1 MWATIQTCA
10 NIHISVK
17 YRQANLDESWHIT
30 TIYFRAV
37 YIVSTTAVYMFEV
50 CINIYCIQF
59 NIIQPRKVA
68 AVLLRLLFAFLSQS
82 MQIRHNLLQ
91 IPILQTVW
99 RLFHSS
105 SALWRSFG
113 SSCLRSL
120 PALAPLYLCSYK
132 YSTENKSKV
141 HIFLFFFCVL
151 LRSSPAIVKLI
162 A

>member
-1 MWATIQTCA
+1 M
-10 NIHISVK
+10 
-17 YRQANLDESWHIT
+17 T
-30 TIYFRAV
+30 TIYYIAV
-37 YIVSTTAVYMFEV
+37 YIDKTTAVYMFEM
-50 CINIYCIQF
+50 CIYMYIVYIHIEL

-113 SSCLRSL
+113 SSCLRSFL
-120 PALAPLYLCSYK
+120 ALAPLYLCSYK

-141 HIFLFFFCVL
+141 HISIYSCFSFAFFYAVRRRQL
-151 LRSSPAIVKLI
+151 N
-162 A
+162 